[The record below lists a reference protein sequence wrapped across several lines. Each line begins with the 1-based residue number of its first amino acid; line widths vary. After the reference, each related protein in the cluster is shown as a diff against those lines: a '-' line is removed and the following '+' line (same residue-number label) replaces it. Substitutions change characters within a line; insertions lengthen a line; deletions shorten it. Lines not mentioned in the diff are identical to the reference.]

1 MITTRLLIVVCTYI
15 LSISAHATT
24 YDISGSFVQYGSDG
38 GQSVSGAWPDG
49 VTGTYDDTTGSIS
62 MILNELYGFYNIP
75 IAGNVITVPGIYSWE
90 ACLADGSI
98 QCTAPSPIQADI
110 GAGQW
115 GMHALYDWY
124 TFVNIDLVNV
134 WDVSVGPGG
143 IISLSVID
151 SDGDGVLGV
160 AQVDGA
166 FPTLSLALNLTL
178 TPTTVPVPAA
188 LWLLGSGLLGL
199 VGISL
204 RKKTR

>member
-1 MITTRLLIVVCTYI
+1 
-15 LSISAHATT
+15 
-24 YDISGSFVQYGSDG
+24 
-38 GQSVSGAWPDG
+38 
-49 VTGTYDDTTGSIS
+49 
-62 MILNELYGFYNIP
+62 
-75 IAGNVITVPGIYSWE
+75 
-90 ACLADGSI
+90 
-98 QCTAPSPIQADI
+98 
-110 GAGQW
+110 
-115 GMHALYDWY
+115 MHALYDWY

-134 WDVSVGPGG
+134 WDVSAGPGG

-151 SDGDGVLGV
+151 NDGDGVLGV

-204 RKKTR
+204 RKITR